1 MAWTDL
7 NLLSLP
13 PSKGIAGLTRSSA
26 AWATLN
32 AEPREEVVPPGN
44 WQFFPVFSRLRMVGN
59 SFQSCGSLGE
69 DQAIQAR
76 VVQPW
81 LGDAF
86 TNMKFFL
93 PLLSFRFHDPISPAY
108 FGRCLNQPTQVEL
121 FKFRYICFI
130 RVLTTADLA
139 NIFGRC
145 PSFVPLWEKNRS
157 FSAKVVSWDRCVSKT
172 LGICHISPVAETS
185 QVMAEAIPPQ
195 QNHCSLAFA
204 FPFGHLSGFQFFDSK
219 ERN

>member
-1 MAWTDL
+1 MHF
-7 NLLSLP
+7 
-13 PSKGIAGLTRSSA
+13 LTPMS
-26 AWATLN
+26 
-32 AEPREEVVPPGN
+32 
-44 WQFFPVFSRLRMVGN
+44 
-59 SFQSCGSLGE
+59 
-69 DQAIQAR
+69 I
-76 VVQPW
+76 
-81 LGDAF
+81 
-86 TNMKFFL
+86 
-93 PLLSFRFHDPISPAY
+93 HDPISPAY
-108 FGRCLNQPTQVEL
+108 FGRCLNHPTQVEL

-145 PSFVPLWEKNRS
+145 PFFVPLWEKISRS

-204 FPFGHLSGFQFFDSK
+204 FPFGTSVDS
-219 ERN
+219 NSSTA